1 MRAYIAGMGFHVPEK
16 ILTNKDF
23 EKIIDTTDEWIR
35 TRSGIVERHVVD
47 DKTASS
53 DLAIVAC
60 QKALA
65 EAKVAPQDIGAI
77 VCATVSPD
85 MAFPSTACL
94 VQTALGAPK
103 VMAFDISAGCSG
115 FLYGLVVGESLI
127 KNGYD
132 NILVIGAECLTKITD
147 YTDRGSCFLFGD
159 GAGAALLKPT
169 DADRGILAHFMAA
182 DGSDWKLLYQAGGGS
197 RKPASHET
205 VDKKEHCIRM
215 AGNEVFKVATRA
227 MTEAAVETLKRANVA
242 PEQVKLVIPHQAN
255 IRIIDAVA
263 KRLNAADRIFV
274 NIDKYG
280 NTSSASI
287 PIALTEAVQAGR
299 IKSGDLVL
307 LIAFGAGFTWGG
319 VLVKW

>member
-1 MRAYIAGMGFHVPEK
+1 MRAYIAGTGFHVPEK

-35 TRSGIVERHVVD
+35 THSGIVERHVVD
-47 DKTASS
+47 KDTASS
-53 DLAIVAC
+53 DLAIPAC
-60 QKALA
+60 KKALA
-65 EAKVAPQDIGAI
+65 DAKVAAQDVGAI

-85 MAFPSTACL
+85 MMYPSTACL
-94 VQTALGAPK
+94 IQTGLGAPK
-103 VMAFDISAGCSG
+103 VLSLDIEAGCSG
-115 FLYGLVVGESLI
+115 FLYGLVVGESLV

-132 NILVIGAECLTKITD
+132 NVLVVGADCLTKITD

-159 GAGAALLKPT
+159 GAGAVLLKSGSSE
-169 DADRGILAHFMAA
+169 RGIVSHYMAA
-182 DGSDWKLLYQAGGGS
+182 DGAEWKLLYQSAGGS

-205 VDKKEHCIRM
+205 VDNKEHFIRM
-215 AGNEVFKVATRA
+215 EGNAVFKVATRA
-227 MTEAAVETLKRANVA
+227 MAEAAIETLKKANVA

-255 IRIIDAVA
+255 VRIIDAVA
-263 KRLNAADRIFV
+263 KRLGAQDKVYV

-280 NTSSASI
+280 NTSTASI

-307 LIAFGAGFTWGG
+307 MIAFGAGFTWGG

>member
-1 MRAYIAGMGFHVPEK
+1 
-16 ILTNKDF
+16 
-23 EKIIDTTDEWIR
+23 
-35 TRSGIVERHVVD
+35 
-47 DKTASS
+47 
-53 DLAIVAC
+53 
-60 QKALA
+60 
-65 EAKVAPQDIGAI
+65 
-77 VCATVSPD
+77 
-85 MAFPSTACL
+85 
-94 VQTALGAPK
+94 
-103 VMAFDISAGCSG
+103 
-115 FLYGLVVGESLI
+115 VVGESLI

-132 NILVIGAECLTKITD
+132 NVLVIGAECLTKITD

-227 MTEAAVETLKRANVA
+227 MTEAAVETLKQANVA